1 MILYSI
7 GLVLAIASLVSG
19 SMTAFVIALLVTSL
33 AMLDEQDR
41 R

>member
-1 MILYSI
+1 MILYFI
-7 GLVLAIASLVSG
+7 GLVLAIASLVFG